1 MMIKPFESINRSR
14 NKPGKR
20 TTRISGRFT
29 LPLERR
35 LVWSA
40 LNDPKVL
47 EYCIRGCERVSIDD
61 SGEYHAEFDFGVGPI
76 RKKLLARLTVEEVS
90 PPAHYALNSVLITR
104 RMGKA
109 SGRALVMLDEMER
122 GTQLDY
128 AADIIVDGWFAILG
142 EDALHAAAGRY
153 MGLFFERFV
162 YLVEQA

>member
-1 MMIKPFESINRSR
+1 MMIKQFDSISRSR
-14 NKPGKR
+14 NENGKR
-20 TTRISGRFT
+20 ATRISGRYT
-29 LPLERR
+29 LPLARG

-47 EYCIRGCERVSIDD
+47 EYCIKGCERVRIDD

-76 RKKLLARLTVEEVS
+76 RKKLLARLTVEEIS
-90 PPAHYALNSVLITR
+90 PPAQYELNSVLNTR

-109 SGRALVMLDEMER
+109 SGRAVVMLDEMEQ
-122 GTQLDY
+122 GTLLDY
-128 AADIIVDGWFAILG
+128 DADIMVDGWFAVLG
-142 EDALHAAAGRY
+142 EDALHAAAGKY